1 VYRGF
6 RVDLPTDAQ
15 GLAHVCRMCW
25 KLPTVLVVRFDG
37 LVAERVFPDHGADF
51 GGDGEEGRVSRV
63 LCGAAGS

>member
-1 VYRGF
+1 
-6 RVDLPTDAQ
+6 
-15 GLAHVCRMCW
+15 MCW